1 MQGKVLEHGRTGGSG
16 TAGQHVPPCCL
27 EDFSQ
32 GIFFLLPSQPGLSVT
47 CKLGGT
53 PNLGLQQHV
62 CLFREGC
69 KTGKSCWGL
78 PAEGTRS
85 CLEVISPRKVVFG
98 FSWVENAGLRWELN
112 GKQPRSAPNLLIIAV
127 LQRKKGLSPAQPLQ
141 RGWARRLGVW
151 LQFGSLLLGVQ
162 KGMPSLLPFRLNIG
176 VGLSFP
182 QNLELNPAANQVNIQ
197 LFVFFSGCELQPYLV
212 WLCKRR
218 IAEIRAVR
226 SVVGALRTPHSTL
239 LRLSWRDFQ

>member
-16 TAGQHVPPCCL
+16 TARQHVPPCCL

-47 CKLGGT
+47 CKLGRT

-98 FSWVENAGLRWELN
+98 SSWVENAGLRWELN
-112 GKQPRSAPNLLIIAV
+112 GRQPRSAPNLLIIAV
-127 LQRKKGLSPAQPLQ
+127 LQRKKGCPQHNPCRGDGL
-141 RGWARRLGVW
+141 RGWVCGCVSARNQPVW
-151 LQFGSLLLGVQ
+151 V
-162 KGMPSLLPFRLNIG
+162 
-176 VGLSFP
+176 
-182 QNLELNPAANQVNIQ
+182 PAAGCAGGDALLATFQVKYRCW
-197 LFVFFSGCELQPYLV
+197 LKFSSKSGVKPRC
-212 WLCKRR
+212 
-218 IAEIRAVR
+218 
-226 SVVGALRTPHSTL
+226 
-239 LRLSWRDFQ
+239 

>member
-32 GIFFLLPSQPGLSVT
+32 GIFFLVPSQPGLSVT
-47 CKLGGT
+47 CKLGRT

-62 CLFREGC
+62 CVFREGC
-69 KTGKSCWGL
+69 KAGKSCWGL

-85 CLEVISPRKVVFG
+85 CLKVISPRKVVFG
-98 FSWVENAGLRWELN
+98 SSWVENAGLRWELN

-127 LQRKKGLSPAQPLQ
+127 LQRKKGVVPSTTPAEGMGSEAGCAAAFLP
-141 RGWARRLGVW
+141 GIS
-151 LQFGSLLLGVQ
+151 QFGSLLLGVQ
-162 KGMPSLLPFRLNIG
+162 KGMPSLLPFRLNVG
-176 VGLSFP
+176 VGLNFP
-182 QNLELNPAANQVNIQ
+182 KNLELNPAANQVNIQ

-212 WLCKRR
+212 WICKRR
-218 IAEIRAVR
+218 IAEIGAVH
-226 SVVGALRTPHSTL
+226 SVVGACSGC
-239 LRLSWRDFQ
+239 